1 LITDENKELFS
12 EDICSI
18 CISEFSS
25 GETVRKLAC
34 KHYFHHD
41 CIKAWISKSQLC
53 PNCKSDAFFGALT
66 QINSAENEIAERNRR
81 SREVTRRAFNQ
92 LGIHGEI

>member
-1 LITDENKELFS
+1 
-12 EDICSI
+12 
-18 CISEFSS
+18 
-25 GETVRKLAC
+25 
-34 KHYFHHD
+34 
-41 CIKAWISKSQLC
+41 LC
-53 PNCKSDAFFGALT
+53 PNCKSDAFTGALT